1 MIQINKD
8 NGRLSA
14 WGVAASTASIRW
26 KKQPSN
32 LPVAGQSLDLR
43 GAKIYAD
50 FSDGTSEDITGY
62 CSFIPSDG
70 TTVDNVQ
77 SITVT
82 ASYVEKSG
90 KTITSDIDLP
100 VCYPAE
106 LRLVVGEDVLN
117 ENYFDTDSPDF
128 DPDTMPLKKGIVKP
142 WCVWK
147 RIDPRAEQE
156 VIIRISPV
164 SEDDMYYYY
173 SSQDGS
179 SVYPVFEFGSDK
191 KYWVISS
198 VENEEEDVEVWHNPF
213 TPAIE
218 SFERP
223 LVIRADASV
232 PGDILE
238 ATAYIETNP
247 IKMTYV
253 NLPTSFVEGVP
264 THFSKDN
271 IRFSWGGSDPV
282 EPVEGLNDIWTYV
295 DMGVPVGTSDPQ
307 PELDYT
313 FENGDEGDFCAV
325 RKNPTYW
332 FFPHSSE
339 EAYEYTKYHYVCAN
353 NKIKWTIIE
362 E

>member
-14 WGVAASTASIRW
+14 WGVAASTVSIRW

-70 TTVDNVQ
+70 TTVENVQ

-106 LRLVVGEDVLN
+106 LRLVVSGGVLN
-117 ENYFDTDSPDF
+117 ENYFDTESPLF
-128 DPDTMPLKKGIVKP
+128 DPDTMPLDERMFKSY
-142 WCVWK
+142 CVWK
-147 RIDPRAEQE
+147 RIDPRTEQE

-164 SEDDMYYYY
+164 PDEDVRYIYNPEV
-173 SSQDGS
+173 DGS
-179 SVYPVFEFGSDK
+179 DVFEFHQFGSDK
-191 KYWVISS
+191 KWWAISS
-198 VENEEEDVEVWHNPF
+198 VENEKEDVEMWHNPF
-213 TPAIE
+213 TPTIE

-223 LVIRADASV
+223 LAVLARASV

-238 ATAYIETNP
+238 TTAYVETQP
-247 IKMTYV
+247 IKLTYDG
-253 NLPTSFVEGVP
+253 LPTSFVDGVP

-271 IRFSWGGSDPV
+271 IRFSWGDYSDPV
-282 EPVEGLNDIWTYV
+282 APTGLNDLWIGV
-295 DMGVPVGTSDPQ
+295 NMGVPVWGSDP
-307 PELDYT
+307 PDELDYT
-313 FENGDEGDFCAV
+313 FENGDEMDFCPCRLGPGYFKDV
-325 RKNPTYW
+325 ENPW
-332 FFPHSSE
+332 
-339 EAYEYTKYHYVCAN
+339 EYTRYHCKCKD
-353 NKIKWTIIE
+353 NKFTWTIIE